1 MDSVQ
6 APRATDKEPVCWTY
20 EELKSLRKKKQQKN
34 EERLG
39 EAHHK
44 IYSNLFKLRNEQI
57 NTKQILHTSNL
68 AKIRLT
74 ASNRGDSLKY

>member
-34 EERLG
+34 EEKTG
-39 EAHHK
+39 GG
-44 IYSNLFKLRNEQI
+44 
-57 NTKQILHTSNL
+57 TS
-68 AKIRLT
+68 
-74 ASNRGDSLKY
+74 

>member
-1 MDSVQ
+1 M
-6 APRATDKEPVCWTY
+6 
-20 EELKSLRKKKQQKN
+20 RK
-34 EERLG
+34 RLG
-39 EAHHK
+39 EAHHE

-57 NTKQILHTSNL
+57 NTKQILHTRNL